1 MRRGKWG
8 GGNQKCRTAV
18 LSRSYP
24 GTGTVEETAVLSRSY
39 PGMGTVA
46 EVEGGNKRHA
56 WNQQLPGSGGLAVCE
71 K

>member
-24 GTGTVEETAVLSRSY
+24 GTGTVEEVDS
-39 PGMGTVA
+39 
-46 EVEGGNKRHA
+46 GNKKHA
-56 WNQQLPGSGGLAVCE
+56 WNQ
-71 K
+71 